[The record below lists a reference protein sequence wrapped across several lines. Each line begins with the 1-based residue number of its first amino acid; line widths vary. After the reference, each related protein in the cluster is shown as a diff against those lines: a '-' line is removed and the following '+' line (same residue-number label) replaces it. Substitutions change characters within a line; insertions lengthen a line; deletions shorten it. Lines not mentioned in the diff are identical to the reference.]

1 MDEILYCLCLHCV
14 GIIDGWRPFPA
25 TAIAESLGISIHKVR
40 YYLTCLRQRSWKRKS
55 KKLCAY
61 NRDRGRWW
69 STVTREDKEAI
80 LNSFDE
86 IMIQPDELMNF
97 KEMKTY
103 LKGFEDA
110 RNVIFDAI
118 DKFYRNNKTD

>member
-1 MDEILYCLCLHCV
+1 M
-14 GIIDGWRPFPA
+14 
-25 TAIAESLGISIHKVR
+25 
-40 YYLTCLRQRSWKRKS
+40 
-55 KKLCAY
+55 
-61 NRDRGRWW
+61 
-69 STVTREDKEAI
+69 TREDKEAI

-86 IMIQPDELMNF
+86 IMIQPDELMNL
-97 KEMKTY
+97 KEMKAY